1 MLKFAPVFLILS
13 IVFGVLCLTATSVLP
28 KIFFF
33 SAVMVLFLSL
43 LGTKRHA

>member
-1 MLKFAPVFLILS
+1 MLKLAPVFLILS
-13 IVFGVLCLTATSVLP
+13 VVLGVLCLTATSVLL

-33 SAVMVLFLSL
+33 LAVMVLFLSL